1 MNNSC
6 ILAPIHQPDFNAY
19 GLDFIR
25 TYNNF
30 FKDDHIFLVFSNE
43 KESNLFKSIAG
54 DLKYKSIVSTEQMG
68 EGPITQKKF
77 FGLKYIFENT
87 SFDKVGVI
95 DVDTVFLKYIDYDKC
110 FEDYIKNKKI
120 YSGFGTHPH
129 VKNIIS
135 SPLKFFGPE
144 DKEKIKKVTH
154 DLNAYFWFNDI
165 PIYSKDNFLN
175 FMKYINYENRIND
188 LLPIDFDY
196 IIYAYY
202 LFVKDLAELELINI
216 NGQIPSTPC
225 SFIEQQHLSDPVF
238 FEEAVKKYK
247 PMWLKY
253 DINQNAMENVF
264 IRLHIHSPYK

>member
-6 ILAPIHQPDFNAY
+6 ILAPIHEPDFNTY
-19 GLDFIR
+19 GLDFIQ

-68 EGPITQKKF
+68 ERPITQKKF
-77 FGLKYIFENT
+77 FGLRYIFKNT

-95 DVDTVFLKYIDYDKC
+95 DIDTAFLKHIDYDNC
-110 FEDYIKNKKI
+110 FKNYIKNKKI
-120 YSGFGTHPH
+120 YAGFGTHPH
-129 VKNIIS
+129 IKNIIS
-135 SPLKFFGPE
+135 SPLKFFGAE

-175 FMKYINYENRIND
+175 FIKYINYENRIND

-202 LFVKDLAELELINI
+202 LFVKDLAKLELINI